1 MPSGM
6 EGSRSSAF
14 LVQPGDGVAPL
25 VPALRARKTEAH
37 VVPSVPGALDRLVDA
52 AQQVVADQ
60 VDLVRLEARE
70 TLRRTLSGA
79 ALLMLATLLA
89 AMAWGAIM
97 IAAHDLLAQRMAP
110 WQSLG
115 VIGLAN
121 GFLAAGAV
129 TAGIRRARGPET
141 VEAYGAS

>member
-1 MPSGM
+1 M
-6 EGSRSSAF
+6 ESSRSSEV
-14 LVQPGDGVAPL
+14 LVPPGDGVAPL
-25 VPALRARKTEAH
+25 VSAIRARKSEAH
-37 VVPSVPGALDRLVDA
+37 IVLSVPGALDHLIDA
-52 AQQVVADQ
+52 AQRVVADQ
-60 VDLVRLEARE
+60 VSLALLEAHE

-79 ALLMLATLLA
+79 ALLMLGTLLA

-121 GFLAAGAV
+121 GFLGASAVIAGV
-129 TAGIRRARGPET
+129 RHARGRET
-141 VEAYGAS
+141 VETFGTS

>member
-1 MPSGM
+1 M

-14 LVQPGDGVAPL
+14 LVQSGDGVAPL
-25 VPALRARKTEAH
+25 VPALRARKSEAH
-37 VVPSVPGALDRLVDA
+37 IVPSVPGALDRLVDA

-79 ALLMLATLLA
+79 ALLMLGTLLA
-89 AMAWGAIM
+89 AMAWGALM
-97 IAAHDLLAQRMAP
+97 VAAHELLVPRLAP

-115 VIGLAN
+115 VIGLVN
-121 GFLAAGAV
+121 GFLGAGAAI
-129 TAGIRRARGPET
+129 AGIQRARGRET
-141 VEAYGAS
+141 VEAHGTS

>member
-1 MPSGM
+1 M
-6 EGSRSSAF
+6 ESSRSSEV
-14 LVQPGDGVAPL
+14 LVPPGDGVAP
-25 VPALRARKTEAH
+25 VVSAIRAGKSEAH
-37 VVPSVPGALDRLVDA
+37 IALSVPGALDHLVDA
-52 AQQVVADQ
+52 VQHVVAAQ
-60 VDLVRLEARE
+60 VSLARLEAHE

-79 ALLMLATLLA
+79 ALLMLGTLLA

>member
-1 MPSGM
+1 M

-25 VPALRARKTEAH
+25 VPALRARKSEAH
-37 VVPSVPGALDRLVDA
+37 IVHSVSGALDRLVDA

-79 ALLMLATLLA
+79 ALLMLGTLLA
-89 AMAWGAIM
+89 AMAWGALM
-97 IAAHDLLAQRMAP
+97 VAAHELLVQRMAP

-115 VIGLAN
+115 VIGLVN
-121 GFLAAGAV
+121 GFLGAGAAI
-129 TAGIRRARGPET
+129 AGVHRPRGRET
-141 VEAYGAS
+141 VEAHGTS

>member
-1 MPSGM
+1 M

-25 VPALRARKTEAH
+25 VPAFRARKSEAH

-52 AQQVVADQ
+52 AQQVVTDQ
-60 VDLVRLEARE
+60 VDLALLEAHE

-79 ALLMLATLLA
+79 ALLMLGTLLA

-121 GFLAAGAV
+121 GFLGASAVIAGL
-129 TAGIRRARGPET
+129 RSARGRET
-141 VEAYGAS
+141 IEAYGTS

>member
-1 MPSGM
+1 M

-25 VPALRARKTEAH
+25 VPALRVRKSEGH

-52 AQQVVADQ
+52 AQQVVGDQ
-60 VDLVRLEARE
+60 GDLARLEAHE

-79 ALLMLATLLA
+79 ALLMLGTLLA
-89 AMAWGAIM
+89 AVAWGAIM
-97 IAAHDLLAQRMAP
+97 IAAHELLVQRMAP

-115 VIGLAN
+115 VIGLVN
-121 GFLAAGAV
+121 GFLGAGAAI
-129 TAGIRRARGPET
+129 AGVQRARGRET
-141 VEAYGAS
+141 AEAHGAS